1 MDYRQLGRTD
11 IKVSA
16 ICLGSMTW
24 GEQNSEHEGHQQ
36 LDFAL
41 EKGVNFIDTAE
52 MYPVPPR
59 AETYGRTEEII
70 GSWLRARGNRD
81 RVVLATKAAGPD
93 ERLVYVREGKP
104 RLDYDQM
111 SRALDASL
119 ARLGTDYV
127 DLYQSHWPERPANRF
142 GRLGYEVE
150 PGDDGTPLEETL
162 EALDR
167 LVASGKVRH
176 VGISNETVWGAMRLL
191 ALAEAGKGPRI
202 VSIQNPY
209 SLLNRS
215 FEVGLA
221 EVAIR
226 EQVGLLPYSPLAMG
240 VLSGKYLGGATPD
253 GARLSRWRHYKR
265 YRTPAAQAAT
275 AAYVDIARQNKL
287 DPAQMALAYV
297 TSRPFV
303 TATIVGATT
312 MAQLATDIGAADL
325 VLSDKIRADIEAVHR
340 LYTYPAP

>member
-1 MDYRQLGRTD
+1 MDYRRLGRTD
-11 IKVSA
+11 IEVSA

-24 GEQNSEHEGHQQ
+24 GEQNSEEEGHRQ
-36 LDFAL
+36 LDFAI

-70 GSWLRARGNRD
+70 GSWLRDRGTRD
-81 RVVLATKAAGPD
+81 KVVIATKAAGPD
-93 ERLVYVREGKP
+93 ERLVYVRDGKP
-104 RLDYDQM
+104 RLDYEQM

-119 ARLGTDYV
+119 TRLGTDYV
-127 DLYQSHWPERPANRF
+127 DLYQLHWPERPANRF
-142 GRLGYEVE
+142 GRLGYQIG
-150 PGDDGTPLEETL
+150 PGDDGTSLEETL
-162 EALDR
+162 DALDR
-167 LVASGKVRH
+167 LVASGKARH
-176 VGISNETVWGAMRLL
+176 VGISNETAWGAMRLI
-191 ALAEAGKGPRI
+191 ALADAGKGPRI

-221 EVAIR
+221 EVALR

-240 VLSGKYLGGATPD
+240 VLSGKYLGGATPE

-265 YRTPAAQAAT
+265 YRAPAAQAAT
-275 AAYVDIARQNKL
+275 AAYVDIARQHGL

-312 MAQLATDIGAADL
+312 MTQLETDIGAADL
-325 VLSDKIRADIEAVHR
+325 VLPAETLADIEAVHR

>member
-1 MDYRQLGRTD
+1 MEYRRLGRTD
-11 IKVSA
+11 IDVSA

-24 GEQNSEHEGHQQ
+24 GEQNSEQEGHRQ

-70 GSWLRARGNRD
+70 GSWLRDRGNRD
-81 RVVLATKAAGPD
+81 KVVIATKAAGPD
-93 ERLVYVREGKP
+93 ERLIYVRDGRP
-104 RLDYDQM
+104 RLDFEQM

-119 ARLGTDYV
+119 QRLGTDYV
-127 DLYQSHWPERPANRF
+127 DLYQLHWPERPANRF

-150 PGDDGTPLEETL
+150 PGDDGTPLGETL
-162 EALDR
+162 DALDR
-167 LVASGKVRH
+167 LVKSGKARH
-176 VGISNETVWGAMRLL
+176 VGVSNETAWGAMRLI
-191 ALAEAGKGPRI
+191 ALAEAGRGPRI

-221 EVAIR
+221 EVALR

-240 VLSGKYLGGATPD
+240 VLSGKYLGGAMPD

-275 AAYVDIARQNKL
+275 AAYVDIAREHGL

-303 TATIVGATT
+303 TSTIVGATT
-312 MAQLATDIGAADL
+312 IAQLETDIGAADL
-325 VLSDKIRADIEAVHR
+325 ELAPEILADIEAVHR